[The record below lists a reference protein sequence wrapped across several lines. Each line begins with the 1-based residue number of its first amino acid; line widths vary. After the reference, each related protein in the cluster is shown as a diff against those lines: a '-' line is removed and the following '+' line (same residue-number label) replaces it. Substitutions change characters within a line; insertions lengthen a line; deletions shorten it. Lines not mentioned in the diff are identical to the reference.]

1 MCSSV
6 SSAGQTAR
14 KTCSTLQCPK
24 QQDKTEAL
32 NLASPPLL
40 CRFRQRKHKR
50 QLRSTYTFH
59 DKSPLCARRLA
70 FKPLLVVLSPRHEL
84 TSFSEVD
91 SWHVRQHV
99 RNEDKGEP
107 MLLLYG
113 TTIEMFQIT
122 LWFPCKVPALE
133 KVFFFLSFFFFWRG
147 GAKLSCSVR
156 VKRASVKLTHA
167 HTRSASAFNIF
178 TFTKVHRWL
187 FLAGIVLKS
196 SHTHTHTIC
205 SDRWFRLLRRCSHIS
220 VFNTSC
226 KVCLG
231 LRMLTFYGH
240 GGENNVSENETEVKL
255 KIISYT

>member
-1 MCSSV
+1 MWLHSTCLWFKCRSHSWQQGFIAPPKDQGKLFSCRGGSVRARWVLASAFLCWRRAAQGFAPRSLQTGWTNFSCLFILFCLFCCDNVGLITLTLLKKHREEMCSSV

-113 TTIEMFQIT
+113 TTI
-122 LWFPCKVPALE
+122 
-133 KVFFFLSFFFFWRG
+133 
-147 GAKLSCSVR
+147 
-156 VKRASVKLTHA
+156 
-167 HTRSASAFNIF
+167 
-178 TFTKVHRWL
+178 
-187 FLAGIVLKS
+187 
-196 SHTHTHTIC
+196 
-205 SDRWFRLLRRCSHIS
+205 
-220 VFNTSC
+220 
-226 KVCLG
+226 
-231 LRMLTFYGH
+231 
-240 GGENNVSENETEVKL
+240 
-255 KIISYT
+255 